1 MDEIKLTLAQLLSLY
16 MGGRPVGTRDYNEQ
30 EEDFFNSYG
39 SLFFID
45 FNKVPKERRRDAE
58 ILNFRTLSGSIELQY
73 PELKKIKKLCSAYI
87 KKFPTFYDNKD
98 NPKIINSEEYKVM
111 TKDLMKKA
119 REVLGKE
126 EKFTVKNLNKFCR

>member
-1 MDEIKLTLAQLLSLY
+1 M
-16 MGGRPVGTRDYNEQ
+16 
-30 EEDFFNSYG
+30 
-39 SLFFID
+39 
-45 FNKVPKERRRDAE
+45 
-58 ILNFRTLSGSIELQY
+58 QY

-126 EKFTVKNLNKFCR
+126 EKFTVKIVFNSLAGNATQGKEVTFDLIVMAEQYVPAETTV

>member
-16 MGGRPVGTRDYNEQ
+16 MGGRPVGVRDYNEQ
-30 EEDFFNSYG
+30 AEEFMDNYG
-39 SLFFID
+39 ALFFID
-45 FNKVPKERRRDAE
+45 FTKVPSERRKDAE
-58 ILNFRTLSGSIELQY
+58 ILNFRTMSGSIELQY

-87 KKFPTFYDNKD
+87 KKVPTFYDNKN
-98 NPKIINSEEYKVM
+98 NPEIINEEEYKAM
-111 TKDLMKKA
+111 TKEIMKKA